1 MPKKRHWFFDPY
13 KYKVRVGTRGEFPN
27 GHLLRTHS
35 HPWHQLTFAPRGV
48 MTVRTPEGT
57 WIVPP
62 HRAVWVPARTRHSVQ
77 MSGTVLM
84 QALYIVP
91 SLSASLPV
99 RCRVLGISAL
109 LRELIHRVGELKW
122 LDLRVPIQAHI
133 AAVLLDEIRVLEA
146 EADVVNLTMPHDS
159 RARRVASLLQ
169 ENPSE
174 KRPLAELSKTGG
186 ASQRTIERLFRSETG
201 LGFGR
206 WRQQLR
212 LGHSLRLLA
221 AGDAVTNVALEVG
234 YDSAS
239 AFISAF
245 RTTFGETPGQY
256 FRSA

>member
-1 MPKKRHWFFDPY
+1 MPKKRHWFFDSSRY
-13 KYKVRVGTRGEFPN
+13 KIRVGARGEFPN
-27 GHLLRTHS
+27 GHLIKTHA

-48 MTVRTPEGT
+48 LTVRTPDGT

-77 MSGTVLM
+77 MSGRVLM

-91 SLSASLPV
+91 SLGASLPH
-99 RCRVLGISAL
+99 RCRVLGVSPL

-122 LDLRVPIQAHI
+122 LDLRRPAQAHL
-133 AAVLLDEIRVLEA
+133 ADVLLDEIRVVEA
-146 EADVVNLTMPHDS
+146 EADVVNLMMPHDS
-159 RARRVASLLQ
+159 RAKRLASILH
-169 ENPSE
+169 ENPAE

-186 ASQRTIERLFRSETG
+186 ASQRTIERLFRAETG

-212 LGHSLRLLA
+212 LGHALRLLA

-234 YDSAS
+234 YESAS